1 MEKAFYKMNTSIL
14 NDSQYREMINE
25 LVETISN
32 LETSDPIHKW
42 QTFILMVK
50 SRSITYSKLKGK
62 IKRNLKNR
70 LRDQICR
77 LEEDVENLEKQHN
90 LNHYEY
96 LKRKLRQM
104 ELDEIEGYKKR
115 VRFLAIYEKAE
126 PDIAFCAKIEEKK

>member
-1 MEKAFYKMNTSIL
+1 MQLIEKRT
-14 NDSQYREMINE
+14 R
-25 LVETISN
+25 
-32 LETSDPIHKW
+32 
-42 QTFILMVK
+42 
-50 SRSITYSKLKGK
+50 ITYSSKLKGK

-77 LEEDVENLEKQHN
+77 LEEDPENLEKQHN

-126 PDIAFCAKIEEKK
+126 PDIAFWTKKRLLIESIIIFFLKQ